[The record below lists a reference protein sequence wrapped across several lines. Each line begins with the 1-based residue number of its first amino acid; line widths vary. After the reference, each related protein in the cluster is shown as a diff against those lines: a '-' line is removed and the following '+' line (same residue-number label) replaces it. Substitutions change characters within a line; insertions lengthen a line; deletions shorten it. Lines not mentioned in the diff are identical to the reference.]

1 MQGMPTYVSSI
12 APLALLL
19 PINCRVENI
28 LLQAFPLTTPVWE
41 PGTVDICV
49 EGIWQLKPAEAWLWQ
64 EPFQDQHLDSWLTS
78 WLICCL
84 RQDANLDK
92 CTKHKG
98 RAGQRLGHLFWFKNS
113 EANPKHIGRKA
124 ETSKLNWKV
133 LPPDVCLADYCLG
146 WVSACLCSCNLTYT
160 KRWIWSSNTKPFL
173 VHSEQLG
180 SIYEGICVKTVVMFA
195 KPISILLVW
204 EKMVVLC
211 VLFSLF
217 MSLGETL
224 YWFSKIK
231 GEKGA
236 V

>member
-1 MQGMPTYVSSI
+1 MQGMPAYVSSI

-49 EGIWQLKPAEAWLWQ
+49 ERIWQLKRVEAWLWH
-64 EPFQDQHLDSWLTS
+64 EPFQEQHLDSWLTS
-78 WLICCL
+78 WLISCL

-124 ETSKLNWKV
+124 VTLKLNWKV

-146 WVSACLCSCNLTYT
+146 WVSACPCSKAAAAISLTQIGEFEAQTQDRFWCIANSLAQFTGTSVSKLLWCLQSPSAFCLPGWRRLFCVCYFPCLCY
-160 KRWIWSSNTKPFL
+160 
-173 VHSEQLG
+173 
-180 SIYEGICVKTVVMFA
+180 
-195 KPISILLVW
+195 
-204 EKMVVLC
+204 
-211 VLFSLF
+211 
-217 MSLGETL
+217 
-224 YWFSKIK
+224 
-231 GEKGA
+231 
-236 V
+236 